1 MNKTINFTLPTLDH
15 ARRFAAA
22 VDMLKTEANGRCQSE
37 KVNAIILKFAAH
49 CAAEMLRINE
59 TENLEGAA
67 AFTESDAANAAI
79 NIISTLAEIVHNTN
93 ANPQH
98 EEFINVVFDPY
109 ANADYNAI
117 YNFYEMTPQQVWTC
131 ARNHASR
138 LHIYAGNVVVETF
151 RNMING
157 DSKTFDEIVID

>member
-1 MNKTINFTLPTLDH
+1 MNNIINFTLPTLDH
-15 ARRFAAA
+15 ARRFAEA
-22 VDMLKTEANGRCQSE
+22 VDMLKTEANGRCLSE

-59 TENLEGAA
+59 TENLKGAS
-67 AFTESDAANAAI
+67 AFTEAEAADAAI
-79 NIISTLAEIVHNTN
+79 NIISTLAEIVHNSS

-98 EEFINVVFDPY
+98 EDFIDVVFDPY
-109 ANADYNAI
+109 ANSGYNAI
-117 YNFYEMTPQQVWTC
+117 YNFDDMTPNQVWTC

-157 DSKTFDEIVID
+157 DSKTFDEIKL

>member
-1 MNKTINFTLPTLDH
+1 MFNFTQALNLYLADLRTNDMSGKTLS
-15 ARRFAAA
+15 
-22 VDMLKTEANGRCQSE
+22 TYQN
-37 KVNAIILKFAAH
+37 ILGYYAAH

-59 TENLEGAA
+59 TENLQGAA

-79 NIISTLAEIVHNTN
+79 NIISTLAEIAHNTS

-98 EEFINVVFDPY
+98 EEFIDVVFDPY

-117 YNFYEMTPQQVWTC
+117 YNFDDMTPKQVWTC

-157 DSKTFDEIVID
+157 DSKTFDKIEL